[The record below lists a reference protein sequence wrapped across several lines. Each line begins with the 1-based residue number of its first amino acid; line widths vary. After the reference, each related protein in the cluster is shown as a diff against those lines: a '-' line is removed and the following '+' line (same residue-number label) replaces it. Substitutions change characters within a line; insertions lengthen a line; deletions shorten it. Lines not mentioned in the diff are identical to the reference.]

1 VSPPILSVE
10 NLVVAY
16 GRVEAVRGVSFHA
29 DAGSLVTLVGANGA
43 GKTSILNAIAG
54 LVRPRSGHVR
64 YAGKDVTHR
73 AAHRLV
79 SDGLVQVPEGRL
91 ILGTLTVEEN
101 LQLGGWQRRSTQ
113 AASIEEMYQRFP
125 LLAERRAL
133 VAGALSGGEQQMLV
147 LARAMVAVPRVIL
160 IDELSTGLA
169 PVVVQKILPV
179 VRRIA
184 NEKRTA
190 VILVEQ
196 HVHMALQV
204 ADRAI
209 VLAHGDVV
217 LERSA
222 AELRR
227 DPELLTESYLGR
239 TA

>member
-1 VSPPILSVE
+1 MAGLLRPFAGQVTIDGKPVNYRQPFRAARAGIQLVPSDRCLFTSLSVAD
-10 NLVVAY
+10 NISF
-16 GRVEAVRGVSFHA
+16 GRRGQGALDEALDYFPE
-29 DAGSLVTLVGANGA
+29 LE
-43 GKTSILNAIAG
+43 K
-54 LVRPRSGHVR
+54 
-64 YAGKDVTHR
+64 
-73 AAHRLV
+73 RLR
-79 SDGLVQVPEGRL
+79 VPAR
-91 ILGTLTVEEN
+91 
-101 LQLGGWQRRSTQ
+101 
-113 AASIEEMYQRFP
+113 
-125 LLAERRAL
+125 
-133 VAGALSGGEQQMLV
+133 ALSGGEQQMLV

-227 DPELLTESYLGR
+227 DPHLLTESYLGR